1 MQAHPLMRKTQAGRK
16 QTSKLASTSPGM
28 PVKALS
34 VLLHALL
41 MGCGT
46 GAADA
51 KQEAV
56 DVPRREGNLIQFS
69 EKFAKRID
77 LKSAEV
83 RAAGVVPS
91 IAVVGTVTFDPE
103 HVARVGTRLR
113 GLVRDVRHYEGDT
126 VKRGELLAAI
136 DSPELGEAQA
146 AVISLQAE
154 LDAAKRNAYRESKL
168 AEEKLTTLKESEEA
182 NALADK
188 YQALLSA
195 AQQKVSSL
203 AGVTDTK
210 PRTIGVHG
218 ITAPLDGTIVE
229 RHIAKGQLVEGDH
242 IAFLVANLDT
252 LWVELAV
259 FERSLPLIRVGDEV
273 LLKPLGGHS
282 DGLKGKV
289 ANVGQVLSASTRS
302 APVRVEVDNRSRQL
316 RPGQAVDAVIRAGGA
331 AIDEGPV
338 VPPDAV
344 TFIDGKPTVFVL
356 DAPNTVRVAAVELG
370 ASDGQE
376 LHIKQGLKV
385 GEQVVTSGT
394 FELKSELFR

>member
-1 MQAHPLMRKTQAGRK
+1 MRVI
-16 QTSKLASTSPGM
+16 LAS
-28 PVKALS
+28 
-34 VLLHALL
+34 ALL
-41 MGCGT
+41 GTLLVGCGT
-46 GAADA
+46 GGGADA
-51 KQEAV
+51 KLETV

-69 EKFAKRID
+69 DTFASRIN

-113 GLVRDVRHYEGDT
+113 GLVREVRRYEGDA
-126 VKRGELLAAI
+126 VKQGELLASI

-154 LDAAKRNAYRESKL
+154 LDAAKRNAQRESKL
-168 AEEKLTTLKESEEA
+168 AEGKLTTLKESEEA
-182 NALADK
+182 SALADK

-195 AQQKVSSL
+195 ARQKVSAL
-203 AGVTDTK
+203 AGSVDPK
-210 PRTIGVHG
+210 SRAIGVHA
-218 ITAPLDGTIVE
+218 IASPLDGTIVE
-229 RHIAKGQLVEGDH
+229 RHIARGQLVEGDH

-259 FERSLPLIRVGDEV
+259 FERSLPMIRVGDEV
-273 LLKPLGGHS
+273 ILKPLGSQG

-289 ANVGQVLSASTRS
+289 ANVGQVLSSTTRS
-302 APVRVEVDNRSRQL
+302 APIRVEVDNRSRQL

-331 AIDEGPV
+331 AVDEGPV

-356 DAPNTVRVAAVELG
+356 DAPNKVRVAPVELG
-370 ASDGQE
+370 ASDGQD

-385 GEQVVTSGT
+385 GERVVTTGT

>member
-1 MQAHPLMRKTQAGRK
+1 MQAHPLMRKTQASSK
-16 QTSKLASTSPGM
+16 QTSTLAPASSGLPT
-28 PVKALS
+28 KALWAALCG
-34 VLLHALL
+34 LLL
-41 MGCGT
+41 GCGT

-51 KQEAV
+51 KLEAV

-113 GLVRDVRHYEGDT
+113 GLVRDVRHYEGDA
-126 VKRGELLAAI
+126 VKRGELLASI

-146 AVISLQAE
+146 SVISLQAE
-154 LDAAKRNAYRESKL
+154 LDAAKRNAQRESKL

-210 PRTIGVHG
+210 SRTIGVHG

-273 LLKPLGGHS
+273 LLKPLGGHG

-356 DAPNTVRVAAVELG
+356 DAPNTVRVAAVDLG
-370 ASDGQE
+370 ASDGQD